1 MFMKTGIKLGI
12 FIGSFNPPHKGH
24 IKVVRYLLEKK
35 YIDQILIVPTL
46 NYWNKNNLIDI
57 NDRIN
62 MLKTYE
68 NDIIKVD
75 TEFNKYIYTV
85 ELMKELSKK
94 YKDELYLILGAD
106 NIVNFDKWKDYQE
119 LLKYKITVVN
129 RGDVDIDK
137 YISKYNS
144 NNFIVINDFENI
156 NISSTKIRDNLD
168 SKYLDKEVLD
178 YIKEHKLY
186 ERSN

>member
-1 MFMKTGIKLGI
+1 MYMKTGVRLGI

-24 IKVVRYLLEKK
+24 IKVVKYLLKK
-35 YIDQILIVPTL
+35 NYVDQVLIVPTL
-46 NYWNKNNLIDI
+46 NYWDKNNLIDI

-106 NIVNFDKWKDYQE
+106 NIVEFDKWKDYQE
-119 LLKYKITVVN
+119 LLKYKIIVVN
-129 RGDVDIDK
+129 RRNIDIDK
-137 YISKYNS
+137 YISKFNS
-144 NNFIVINDFENI
+144 NNFIVVNNFKNI
-156 NISSTKIRDNLD
+156 DISSTELRKDLN

-178 YIKEHKLY
+178 YIRGHKLY
-186 ERSN
+186 ERSS